1 MPGKQS
7 LSAVEE
13 ATKNSRTP
21 SVSSSASIPAS
32 ALTSGGTTSEILT
45 VEEVA
50 HFLKLTPNSVYELTR
65 FRAGRGSSIP
75 CRKIGRNLRFLRSE
89 VESYLVSLPKVAHVQ
104 KRSYRKRNTEPVAKK
119 IDVAGS
125 KPH

>member
-32 ALTSGGTTSEILT
+32 ALTSATTSEILT

-104 KRSYRKRNTEPVAKK
+104 KRSYRKRNTEPVAK
-119 IDVAGS
+119 
-125 KPH
+125 